1 MRKCRV
7 GIIGLGK
14 VATFSHLPGYKQT
27 QNIEVVAGAEIRE
40 DVLRTVS
47 AEYGFKGYTDF
58 EEMLKKEKLDIAV
71 ITTGPVFTRK
81 ITEKVAENGA
91 NVLVEK
97 PMALTLEDAKAI
109 IKKCEKEGVKLAY
122 GETFRFIPAIKK
134 AKEIIDQGLLG
145 NLHLLI
151 EIVVGGQ
158 GPENFQKATIYPPGA
173 PGAGRTGLTDH
184 GIHLVDIFRW
194 FTGSEVDWVCGRGNR
209 AGSPPHTEWC
219 SMVFKNGVIGQL
231 IINEA
236 TFPAT
241 LPNEGIFGLAYSLRG
256 VSIWNPFPQIVQVH
270 GSKGALR
277 IFAYPNKLYLVNAET
292 NEQLKQSSGPYRFE
306 EIQVRSV
313 FHPDHFGLQID
324 SYANRILK
332 GEEPEI
338 SGLDGLKALQVI
350 LAAYES
356 FENQKIVKL
365 GTI

>member
-1 MRKCRV
+1 
-7 GIIGLGK
+7 
-14 VATFSHLPGYKQT
+14 
-27 QNIEVVAGAEIRE
+27 
-40 DVLRTVS
+40 
-47 AEYGFKGYTDF
+47 
-58 EEMLKKEKLDIAV
+58 
-71 ITTGPVFTRK
+71 
-81 ITEKVAENGA
+81 
-91 NVLVEK
+91 
-97 PMALTLEDAKAI
+97 
-109 IKKCEKEGVKLAY
+109 
-122 GETFRFIPAIKK
+122 
-134 AKEIIDQGLLG
+134 
-145 NLHLLI
+145 
-151 EIVVGGQ
+151 
-158 GPENFQKATIYPPGA
+158 
-173 PGAGRTGLTDH
+173 
-184 GIHLVDIFRW
+184 
-194 FTGSEVDWVCGRGNR
+194 
-209 AGSPPHTEWC
+209 
-219 SMVFKNGVIGQL
+219 MVFKNGVIGQL